1 MVMENTMDTDRPY
14 AGEPSIST
22 ASLGEALP
30 EAPSTKKQRDFTRA
44 ELYEQAKVK
53 FVAREAALERRD
65 EQERLQNQM
74 RLEQENESKA
84 SHKRRNSSPGAG
96 QKFTRLGQNDAMDLD
111 AVQEPFNF
119 QAIALPFNF
128 RCAFRVGTSAVVG
141 NPYAKTK
148 GYAVHVCVDGG
159 RFGQTS
165 IRLYF
170 RVNKGNNKHKDLAQK
185 VEDLDTFTVTWYPGV
200 KIQGR
205 DMLEY
210 YGSAQVASQQDK
222 EDNWTNESI
231 QDAGRDRRD
240 TNKLACIRFLA
251 ASHVATE
258 QPANLYQGL
267 DNETIKGLGALLE
280 GQKDYPISIWF
291 LVPANYEKFEASCLS
306 HFENAFKSRQRPLHQ
321 YMVDGEYSFHINNSP
336 SVKAIGDGMYCM
348 YPKKLDSKGKK
359 TQMDDYSKEPDFAH
373 LETKTVWEEP
383 SLFGVY
389 YQLAVLREVQ
399 FTKGKLVHLHLK
411 PHRVYLQNLPFPRL
425 QKKTN
430 TAWGTLRKDQ
440 KVYRSSYYAYVRMP
454 PNPQGLLEA
463 VPPEDSQVELEW
475 DNSVPGVKG
484 HIPSGDNSRSWLGS
498 VIKVA
503 ASNLKDTSTEFCI
516 QLTKPSIAYPKKAY
530 EDLSYMPDH
539 QLHLAHLKITYP
551 LDHAIREM
559 GAVRT
564 FATLSDA
571 GAHPAL
577 DYVRQAIIS
586 NPSNATHSNI
596 DLRLGHPE
604 RLDNIAIY
612 EALLG
617 EVVPGMRNQTQA
629 KVLRAPSQTINGLHV
644 IEGPPGTGKT
654 LTLAQQVWLLS
665 SVGHTILLTA
675 PSNGAV
681 DKAATDVWNCVRP
694 DELKKKKVL
703 RLEVSRLETKA
714 LLAINPNAYANIE
727 NTDLIASDQF
737 KIQHESFEQ
746 DPVYQDLYRA
756 VTDEEQFDL
765 DTFQK
770 FKAKAQDFKKAWEMM
785 QSIKH
790 DKISDVPI
798 ATTLNWHIGELR
810 RADFA
815 AAQRKWAEAKAAL
828 SPEAQA
834 TFAKTVSEFDESDEY
849 NRHVEYFIEQQGQ
862 LDSMTRNAF
871 KVVRQNMELRV
882 VRSMDIILASC
893 NNSGCK
899 LLVEG
904 FDPTILYC
912 DEAGQATIPTLC
924 VPMVSF
930 RHWKALFLYGD
941 SNQLEPICLAGSA
954 SEVAKNSRM
963 SPLGL
968 LTGKNCR
975 STMLDLQYRMCPAIS
990 QFPAQHFYN
999 NLLHNAPPT
1008 MVDNAVRKIMRLV
1021 STKYYGAKGDGSE
1034 YWFVDVARGT
1044 ARVQAQ
1050 GSSLQNFANADAICT
1065 AVGRLVKEGINPAMI
1080 NILSLYKGQKPV
1092 VVSKLIGVPGG
1103 LWKFGDV
1110 ATVDS
1115 FQGRQAPIVLLDIVA
1130 AASQGTSAEN
1140 GDDVYTMLSAHARDP
1155 HRICVGLT
1163 RAQHGLIIFGQV
1175 RLLMQAPAKA
1185 ITASKLVADA
1195 FRRTLLYRDYTT
1207 LDSHPAA
1214 VEERRA
1220 WTRAVS
1226 QAEEKK
1232 AKEADFAFIGKRIAE
1247 SHTLHR
1253 YTPDAHPRTYYR
1265 TPSGVTTRVS
1275 GPGYVMEQANA
1286 HDQSKGKEPRQEVP
1300 QFKIAGGTQ
1309 RPNKDAKKD
1318 KQATRE
1324 PKEQDMG
1331 KRPTADPLATS
1342 SGKPV
1347 SDTTMGGATE
1357 PITLTAEEKAL
1368 LKPDPSGGS
1377 WSDEV
1382 ADAMDEG
1389 NDDGEVQE

>member
-30 EAPSTKKQRDFTRA
+30 EAPRTKKQRDFTRA

-53 FVAREAALERRD
+53 FAAREAALERRD

-111 AVQEPFNF
+111 AVPEPFDF
-119 QAIALPFNF
+119 QAIALPLRI
-128 RCAFRVGTSAVVG
+128 RCAFRVGTSATIG
-141 NPYAKTK
+141 NPYAATK
-148 GYAVHVCVDGG
+148 GYAVQVAVDGG
-159 RFGQTS
+159 RFGQPS

-170 RVNKGNNKHKDLAQK
+170 KVNKGDNKQKDLFK
-185 VEDLDTFTVTWYPGV
+185 NDEDLDTFTVTWYPGV

-205 DMLEY
+205 VMLEY
-210 YGSAQVASQQDK
+210 YESARVASKQD
-222 EDNWTNESI
+222 EQDNWTNSSI
-231 QDAGRDRRD
+231 QNASRDRD

-267 DNETIKGLGALLE
+267 DNETIKGLLALLE
-280 GQKDYPISIWF
+280 GQKDYPIAIWF
-291 LVPANYEKFEASCLS
+291 LVPSNYERFEADCLS
-306 HFENAFKSRQRPLHQ
+306 HFENAFKTRQRPLHQ
-321 YMVDGEYSFHINNSP
+321 YMVDGEYSFHINNAP
-336 SVKAIGDGMYCM
+336 SVKAIGNGMYCI
-348 YPKKLDSKGKK
+348 YPKMLDSKGKK
-359 TQMDDYSKEPDFAH
+359 TQLDDYSKEPDFAH

-383 SLFGVY
+383 SEFGVY

-399 FTKGKLVHLHLK
+399 FTKGKLVHLQLQ

-425 QKKTN
+425 QGKIS
-430 TAWGTLRKDQ
+430 TAQETLSKDQ
-440 KVYRSSYYAYVRMP
+440 KLYRSSYHAYVRMP
-454 PNPQGLLEA
+454 PNPEGLQEA
-463 VPPEDSQVELEW
+463 VPPEDSQVVLEW
-475 DNSVPGVKG
+475 DNSVQGIRG
-484 HIPSGDNSRSWLGS
+484 HIPSSDDSKSWFGS

-503 ASNLKDTSTEFCI
+503 ARNLKDTSTEFCI
-516 QLTKPSIAYPKKAY
+516 QLTKPSSASPRKSY
-530 EDLSYMPDH
+530 EDLSYKPN
-539 QLHLAHLKITYP
+539 QELHLAHLKITYP
-551 LDHAIREM
+551 TDHAVREM

-564 FATLSDA
+564 FADLSDA

-604 RLDNIAIY
+604 RQENIAIY
-612 EALLG
+612 EGHLRA
-617 EVVPGMRNQTQA
+617 VVAGMRNPTQA
-629 KVLRAPSQTINGLHV
+629 KVLGAPSQTVNGLHV

-654 LTLAQQVWLLS
+654 LTLAQQTWLLS
-665 SVGHTILLTA
+665 SVGHIILLTA

-681 DKAATDVWNCVRP
+681 DKAATDIWNCPRP
-694 DELKKKKVL
+694 ARMANKKVL

-714 LLAINPNAYANIE
+714 LLAIKPNAYANIE
-727 NTDLIASDQF
+727 NVDRIASDQF

-765 DTFQK
+765 ETFQK
-770 FKAKAQDFKKAWEMM
+770 FKAEVQDFKKAWEMM
-785 QSIKH
+785 QTIKH

-862 LDSMTRNAF
+862 LDRQTRNAF

-882 VRSMDIILASC
+882 VRSMDIVLASC

-899 LLVEG
+899 LLVGG

-941 SNQLEPICLAGSA
+941 SNQLEPICLSGSA

-968 LTGKNCR
+968 LTGKKCR

-990 QFPAQHFYN
+990 RFPAQHFYD
-999 NLLHNAPPT
+999 NLLDNAPQT
-1008 MVDNAVRKIMRLV
+1008 VRDNTIRKAMRLV
-1021 STKYYGAKGDGSE
+1021 STKYYGVKGDGSE

-1065 AVGRLVKEGINPAMI
+1065 AIGRLVKEGINPSII
-1080 NILSLYKGQKPV
+1080 NILSLYKGQKSV
-1092 VVSKLIGVPGG
+1092 VMTKLIGVPGG
-1103 LWKFGDV
+1103 LWRFGDV

-1130 AASQGTSAEN
+1130 AASQGTSAAN

-1163 RAQHGLIIFGQV
+1163 RAQYGLIIFGQV
-1175 RLLMQAPAKA
+1175 RLLMQAPSKA
-1185 ITASKLVADA
+1185 ITVSKLVADA
-1195 FRRTLLYRDYTT
+1195 DDRGLIYRDLTT

-1214 VEERRA
+1214 VEERKA
-1220 WTRAVS
+1220 WTQAVFK
-1226 QAEEKK
+1226 AEEKK
-1232 AKEADFAFIGKRIAE
+1232 AKAADYAFIGKKIAQ

-1253 YTPDAHPRTYYR
+1253 FTPDAHPRIYYR
-1265 TPSGVTTRVS
+1265 TPSGLTTRVS
-1275 GPGYVMEQANA
+1275 GPGYVMERANA

-1309 RPNKDAKKD
+1309 RGNKDAKKD

-1347 SDTTMGGATE
+1347 SDTTMGGTTE

-1389 NDDGEVQE
+1389 KDDGEVQE

>member
-30 EAPSTKKQRDFTRA
+30 EVPRTKKQRDFTRA
-44 ELYEQAKVK
+44 ELFEQAKVK
-53 FVAREAALERRD
+53 FAAREAALERRN

-74 RLEQENESKA
+74 RLEQENESRA

-111 AVQEPFNF
+111 AVPEPFEF
-119 QAIALPFNF
+119 LAIASPLRL
-128 RCAFRVGTSAVVG
+128 RCAVQVGTSAVVG
-141 NPYAKTK
+141 NPYAATK
-148 GYAVHVCVDGG
+148 GYAIHVAVDGG
-159 RFGQTS
+159 RYGQPA
-165 IRLYF
+165 IRLDF
-170 RVNKGNNKHKDLAQK
+170 KFNKGDNKQKDLFTK
-185 VEDLDTFTVTWYPGV
+185 DDEIDIFTVTWYPGV
-200 KIQGR
+200 KIHGR
-205 DMLEY
+205 YMLEE
-210 YGSAQVASQQDK
+210 YGSVRVASKPDEQAI
-222 EDNWTNESI
+222 WTNKSI
-231 QDAGRDRRD
+231 QDAGRDRD

-251 ASHVATE
+251 TSHVATE
-258 QPANLYQGL
+258 EPANLYQGL
-267 DNETIKGLGALLE
+267 DNRIREGLDILLDGRE
-280 GQKDYPISIWF
+280 DYVVAIWF
-291 LVPANYEKFEASCLS
+291 LVPTKYEKFEASCLS
-306 HFENAFKSRQRPLHQ
+306 HFENAFKSRLRPLHQ

-336 SVKAIGDGMYCM
+336 SVKAIGNGMYCT

-359 TQMDDYSKEPDFAH
+359 TQEDDYSKEPDFAS

-383 SLFGVY
+383 SEFGVY

-399 FTKGKLVHLHLK
+399 FTKGKMAHMQLR
-411 PHRVYLQNLPFPRL
+411 PHRVYLHNLPFPRL
-425 QKKTN
+425 RGKTN
-430 TAWGTLRKDQ
+430 TARETLTKDQ
-440 KVYRSSYYAYVRMP
+440 KLYRSSYHAYVRMP
-454 PNPQGLLEA
+454 PNPQGLQEA
-463 VPPEDSQVELEW
+463 VPPEDSQVVLEW
-475 DNSVPGVKG
+475 DNSVQGIKG
-484 HIPSGDNSRSWLGS
+484 HTPSSDDSKSWFGS

-503 ASNLKDTSTEFCI
+503 ARNLKDTGTEFCI
-516 QLTKPSIAYPKKAY
+516 QLTKPSSASPRKAY
-530 EDLSYMPDH
+530 EDLSYKPNYE
-539 QLHLAHLKITYP
+539 LHLAHLKITYP
-551 LDHAIREM
+551 AAHAIREM

-564 FATLSDA
+564 FANLSDA

-604 RLDNIAIY
+604 RQENIAIY
-612 EALLG
+612 EGHLRA
-617 EVVPGMRNQTQA
+617 VVPGMRNPTQA
-629 KVLRAPSQTINGLHV
+629 KVLSAPSQTVNGLHV

-654 LTLAQQVWLLS
+654 LTLAQQTWLLA
-665 SVGHTILLTA
+665 SVGHIILLTA

-681 DKAATDVWNCVRP
+681 DKAATDIWNCPRP
-694 DELKKKKVL
+694 ARMTKKKVL

-714 LLAINPNAYANIE
+714 LLAIDPNAYANIE

-756 VTDEEQFDL
+756 VTDEEQFDM

-770 FKAKAQDFKKAWEMM
+770 FQAEAQDFKKAWEMM
-785 QSIKH
+785 QTIKH

-834 TFAKTVSEFDESDEY
+834 TFAMTVSEFDESDDY
-849 NRHVEYFIEQQGQ
+849 NRHVEYFIQQQGQ

-871 KVVRQNMELRV
+871 KVLRRDMELRV
-882 VRSMDIILASC
+882 VRSMDIVLASC

-912 DEAGQATIPTLC
+912 DESGHATIPNLC

-941 SNQLEPICLAGSA
+941 SNQLEPICLAGRV
-954 SEVAKNSRM
+954 SEVAKNSKM

-968 LTGKNCR
+968 LTGKKCR

-999 NLLHNAPPT
+999 NLLHNAPQT
-1008 MVDNAVRKIMRLV
+1008 VRDNPIRKAMRLV
-1021 STKYYGAKGDGSE
+1021 STKYYEAQGDGSE
-1034 YWFVDVARGT
+1034 YWFVDVVRGT
-1044 ARVQAQ
+1044 ARLQAQ
-1050 GSSLQNFANADAICT
+1050 GTSLQNFANADAICT
-1065 AVGRLVKEGINPAMI
+1065 AVDRLVKERINPAMI
-1080 NILSLYKGQKPV
+1080 NILSLYKGQKSV
-1092 VVSKLIGVPGG
+1092 VITKLLGVAGG
-1103 LWKFGDV
+1103 LWEFGDV

-1130 AASQGTSAEN
+1130 AASERTSEEN
-1140 GDDVYTMLSAHARDP
+1140 SDDVYTTLSAHARDP
-1155 HRICVGLT
+1155 YRICVGLT
-1163 RAQHGLIIFGQV
+1163 RAQYGLIIFGQV
-1175 RLLMQAPAKA
+1175 RLLMRAPAKA
-1185 ITASKLVADA
+1185 VAVSKLVADA
-1195 FRRTLLYRDYTT
+1195 SQRRLLHRDLTT

-1214 VEERRA
+1214 VEERKA
-1220 WTRAVS
+1220 WTQAVFK
-1226 QAEEKK
+1226 AEEKK
-1232 AKEADFAFIGKRIAE
+1232 AKAADYAFIGKKIAE

-1253 YTPDAHPRTYYR
+1253 FTRDAHPQIYYR
-1265 TPSGVTTRVS
+1265 TPSGLTTRVS

-1286 HDQSKGKEPRQEVP
+1286 HDQSKGEEPRQEVP

-1309 RPNKDAKKD
+1309 
-1318 KQATRE
+1318 
-1324 PKEQDMG
+1324 
-1331 KRPTADPLATS
+1331 
-1342 SGKPV
+1342 
-1347 SDTTMGGATE
+1347 
-1357 PITLTAEEKAL
+1357 
-1368 LKPDPSGGS
+1368 
-1377 WSDEV
+1377 
-1382 ADAMDEG
+1382 EG
-1389 NDDGEVQE
+1389 CQEGQTGHRGTYGTGQG